1 MWRLVRWILT
11 AAGWLVALVV
21 FTAAVA
27 VVSYGIV
34 ALVATVSA
42 YR

>member
-1 MWRLVRWILT
+1 
-11 AAGWLVALVV
+11 VV